1 MAGSIIVFSAASGA
15 GKSTVLSEL
24 KNRIPELVYSISS
37 TTRSPR
43 GDEKDGVEYFFLT
56 KNEFSKKIDENDFVE
71 WAEVHGNYYGTSL
84 SFINEQMNSGKT
96 VVMDID
102 VQGKVLLDKKQSETK
117 GIFIDVPSADE
128 LERRLRSRG
137 TDSEEDIKIRL
148 ENAVEEQEFAR
159 FEGKY
164 NYYIVNDNLD
174 ICVDKIERTVRLI
187 MSQAGE
193 QIGCN

>member
-15 GKSTVLSEL
+15 GKSTVLAKL
-24 KNRIPELVYSISS
+24 KERIPELVYSISS
-37 TTRSPR
+37 TTRAPR
-43 GDEKDGVEYFFLT
+43 GDEKNSVEYFFLT
-56 KNEFSKKIDENDFVE
+56 KEEFKDGIDNGDFVE

-84 SFINEQMNSGKT
+84 TFIKEQMNSGKT

-137 TDSEEDIKIRL
+137 TDSEKDIKLRL
-148 ENAVEEQEFAR
+148 ENAVKEQEFAR

-164 NYYIVNDNLD
+164 NYYIVNDDLD
-174 ICVDKIERTVRLI
+174 VCVDKIERTVRLI

-193 QIGCN
+193 